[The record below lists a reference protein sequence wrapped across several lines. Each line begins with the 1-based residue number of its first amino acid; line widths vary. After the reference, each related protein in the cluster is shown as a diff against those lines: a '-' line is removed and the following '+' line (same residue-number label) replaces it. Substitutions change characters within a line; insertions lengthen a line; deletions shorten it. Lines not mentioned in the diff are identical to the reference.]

1 MKNKNILVAIIF
13 VVFSTI
19 IVYALIKILT
29 PNTIELQGVC
39 EAKQIRV
46 ASKLLGRIDNLY
58 INKGDN
64 VKKGDLLFVI
74 NSPEVDAKMEQAQA
88 AKQAA
93 EAQHTKAEKGA
104 RTEDVKAAYN
114 SYLKAKAAADFS
126 KKTYDRIMNLYKEGV
141 ISEQNKD
148 EVETKMIAAVKT
160 EKAAKAIVEK
170 AKTGARI
177 EDKAAAGALVRRAEA
192 VVQEVG
198 IYENEIRI
206 LSPIDG
212 EIANI
217 IAEIG
222 ELIPNGYP
230 VVTIV
235 DLQDIWFSFNIKET
249 YLQKFTK
256 GSVFKAYI
264 PGIQR
269 EIELKVS
276 FISPL
281 ADFATWKA
289 TKTAGDFDV
298 KTFEIQARPTDKIE
312 GLRPGMSALT
322 TIK

>member
-1 MKNKNILVAIIF
+1 MKNKNILVAIIL

-19 IVYALIKILT
+19 IVYALIKILS

-39 EAKQIRV
+39 EAKQVRV

-58 INKGDN
+58 ISKGDN
-64 VKKGDLLFVI
+64 VRKGDLLFVI

-88 AKQAA
+88 AMQAA
-93 EAQHTKAEKGA
+93 EAQNTKAQKGA
-104 RTEDVKAAYN
+104 RTEDIKAAYN

-126 KKTYDRIMNLYKEGV
+126 KKTYDRIMNLYNEGV

-160 EKAAKAIVEK
+160 EEAAKAIWEK
-170 AKTGARI
+170 AKTGTRI
-177 EDKAAAGALVRRAEA
+177 EDKTSAGALVRRAEA

-256 GSVFKAYI
+256 GAIFKVFV
-264 PGIQR
+264 PGINKD
-269 EIELKVS
+269 IELKVS
-276 FISPL
+276 YISPL

-298 KTFEIQARPTDKIE
+298 KTFEIQARPTEKIE